1 MKTPPKQY
9 YVAIILL
16 RGCFFGEK
24 NQFQLQVHSAGTG
37 RVDNNCAAAAVY
49 RGVYRKQALR
59 GHKRP
64 CVYKRGAQLHRGG
77 RGGGERRQRV
87 ARGEACVRAALRR
100 VHNYTASHV
109 GLHHRGRGAIFG
121 WSNEHRELHYCR
133 LRFGQHVGRA
143 WEEEEKEHGQR
154 GAALT
159 ISCVQKRENIKM

>member
-1 MKTPPKQY
+1 MEKK
-9 YVAIILL
+9 INFSFRFLL
-16 RGCFFGEK
+16 RALAAWIITVLPLLFIAAFIANKLSVDTSG
-24 NQFQLQVHSAGTG
+24 LAYISAALSSI
-37 RVDNNCAAAAVY
+37 AAAA
-49 RGVYRKQALR
+49 A
-59 GHKRP
+59 
-64 CVYKRGAQLHRGG
+64 GA
-77 RGGGERRQRV
+77 RRQRV

-121 WSNEHRELHYCR
+121 RSNEHRELHYCR

>member
-1 MKTPPKQY
+1 MEKK
-9 YVAIILL
+9 INFSFRFLL
-16 RGCFFGEK
+16 RALAAWFIIERSRIGGEYE
-24 NQFQLQVHSAGTG
+24 TG
-37 RVDNNCAAAAVY
+37 YYRY
-49 RGVYRKQALR
+49 RGVYRKQAVR

-121 WSNEHRELHYCR
+121 RSNEHRELHYCR